1 VRKWLGAMLIGDVE
15 SAVVLNFDFG
25 SGGALVAGDVRGG
38 VLQLEGEERK
48 MRGKV
53 TWPKKLQR

>member
-1 VRKWLGAMLIGDVE
+1 MLIGDVE

>member
-1 VRKWLGAMLIGDVE
+1 VRKWPGGVLIGDVE
-15 SAVVLNFDFG
+15 SAVVLNFDSG
-25 SGGALVAGDVRGG
+25 GGGALVAGDVCGG

-53 TWPKKLQR
+53 T